1 MGREIEKIAIQ
12 RGHSICGKFTTSN
25 PATKENLSECDVV
38 IEFTVPHA
46 AAKNIELCLES
57 GKPVCVG
64 TTGWYDELDSLSEKC
79 ENKNGAMLTAT
90 NFSLGVNITFFLNKI
105 LAKIMNNF
113 PEYSTSITEI
123 HHTKKLDAPSG
134 TAISLAEGI
143 IKHHNNFTDWK
154 LKENAKLPSSLP
166 ITALREGLVPGTHL
180 VEYSSSI
187 DTLTLK
193 HEAHNREGFA
203 LGAVLSAEWIIE
215 RKGVYTIE
223 DMLNF
228 EAYI

>member
-1 MGREIEKIAIQ
+1 MGREIEKIALQ
-12 RGHSICGKFTTSN
+12 RGHSICGKFTTTN
-25 PATKENLSECDVV
+25 PATKENLAECDVV

-64 TTGWYDELDSLSEKC
+64 TTGWYDDLPALTEEC
-79 ENKNGAMLTAT
+79 ENQNGAMLTAT
-90 NFSLGVNITFFLNKI
+90 NFSLGVNITFFMNKI

-113 PEYSTSITEI
+113 PEYSTKITEI

-143 IKHHNNFTDWK
+143 IKHHNNYTDWK
-154 LKENAKLPSSLP
+154 LKENAELPSTLP

-193 HEAHNREGFA
+193 HEAHTREGFA

>member
-1 MGREIEKIAIQ
+1 MGREIEKISLQ
-12 RGHSICGKFTTSN
+12 RGHSICGKFTSSN
-25 PATKENLSECDVV
+25 PATLENLSECDVV

-46 AAKNIELCLES
+46 ASKNITLCLEA

-64 TTGWYDELDSLSEKC
+64 TTGWYDDLKSITEFC
-79 ENKNGAMLTAT
+79 ETKNGAMLTAT
-90 NFSLGVNITFFLNKI
+90 NFSLGVNIAFFMNKM

-113 PEYSTSITEI
+113 PDYTASITEI

-143 IKHHNNFTDWK
+143 IKQHKDYTEWA
-154 LKENAKLPSSLP
+154 LKENTELPATLP

-180 VEYSSSI
+180 VEYTSSI